1 MNLTPDILV
10 AARRKV
16 SWRMFRYVL
25 GEFVIAI
32 LLCGGGFM
40 VMFLIADLLDDLKD
54 LLEAEASAGQMIR
67 YFLLQIPEHLVHA
80 MPMAMLLGTMFCVG
94 RLARHNELTAMWASG
109 CSLRQCSMPI
119 WGLAL
124 LLTILHFTLAQFITP
139 NFRAQAAAILEGLED
154 PYNTRENKQRS
165 YLAYHNRNSHRD
177 WFFENFQP
185 EGTSTRITVTQY
197 RPDNTISWELHA
209 ERGNFGNGHWTFD
222 NLIFTSYDNEGYL
235 PTDTQKYDRQQMDD
249 LTEDPRSFTLLF
261 NLRPGA
267 EIQLAELHELISQRW
282 DALSTNTRVVLKTY
296 YYHYLFG
303 SLACVIAVLVGIPMA
318 VTHERGTAL
327 RNFLLSIVLMVA
339 YYLTAQGFLILGK
352 GALVPP
358 FIAGALP
365 QIVFIG
371 WGLFLMRRKA

>member
-1 MNLTPDILV
+1 MNLNPDILM

-25 GEFVIAI
+25 GEFIVAI

-40 VMFLIADLLDDLKD
+40 VMFVIADLLDDLKD
-54 LLEAEASAGQMIR
+54 LLEAEASLGQTIH
-67 YFLLQIPEHLVHA
+67 YFSLQIPEHLVHA

-124 LLTILHFTLAQFITP
+124 VLTMAHFVLAQFISP
-139 NFRAQAAAILEGLED
+139 NFRTRSAAILEGLED
-154 PYNTRENKQRS
+154 PYNQREKKEVS
-165 YLAYHNRNSHRD
+165 YLAYHNRSSQRD
-177 WFFENFQP
+177 WFFEDFQP

-197 RPDNTISWELHA
+197 RPDNTISWELRA
-209 ERGNFGNGHWTFD
+209 KTGSYADGHWSFADLVFTAFD
-222 NLIFTSYDNEGYL
+222 QEGYL
-235 PTDTQKYDRQQMDD
+235 PVQSETYPKRQMDD

-267 EIQLAELHELISQRW
+267 EIQLAELHELISNRW
-282 DALSTNTRVVLKTY
+282 HALSPTTRVVLKTY

-303 SLACVIAVLVGIPMA
+303 SLACIIAVLVGIPMA

-327 RNFLLSIVLMVA
+327 RNFLMSIVLMVA

-352 GALVPP
+352 GAIVPP

-365 QIVFIG
+365 QIMFIG
-371 WGLFLMRRKA
+371 WGLFLMRHKA